1 MLVLAFLMFSLTV
14 TFGEK
19 TVKYAAVI
27 YRHGD
32 RTPVN
37 LYPTDPW
44 RNESLWPVK
53 FGQLTNTGKRQH
65 YALGKWLRKRYSH
78 LISEKF
84 DPSEIYIKS
93 TDVDRTLMSA
103 QANLAG
109 MYPPTGS
116 SVWDKDLMWQPIP
129 VHTRPEKDDE
139 VLTMKKKCIR
149 YTKEKEKYIHSTPY
163 KERLS
168 KYQGLMDYLTA
179 YTGKKIKDYLDIND
193 VYNVLYIESLYNFTL
208 PNWTQSVYPNKL
220 REPACYSFATATA
233 TPLMARLM
241 VGPLLKEIMTKA
253 NTVVLKKKPDPL
265 KLSIYSAHDFQIGN
279 ILSAMGVFD
288 GNCPVYTST
297 IFFELLQDNSTM
309 EYFIQMLYRNST
321 EIVEPYVLNIPHCGE
336 ICSFDRFLKLY
347 DNLISVDWNYECTK
361 QISPLIGACFFLGL
375 FAFIYV
381 VHKIH
386 FSTITTKRRV
396 QFAYTS
402 VYNPTAPVPEKNN
415 EM

>member
-1 MLVLAFLMFSLTV
+1 MLIMTFLLFPLTLCY
-14 TFGEK
+14 GDK

-32 RTPVN
+32 RTPVDS
-37 LYPTDPW
+37 YPTDPW

-53 FGQLTNTGKRQH
+53 FGELTNTGKRQH

-78 LISEKF
+78 LLSKEF
-84 DPSEIYIKS
+84 DPTEIYIRS

-109 MYPPTGS
+109 MYPPYGD
-116 SVWDKDLMWQPIP
+116 SVWNMELMWQPIP

-139 VLTMKKKCIR
+139 VLAMKRKCIP

-179 YTGKKIKDYLDIND
+179 YTGRKIKDYSDIND
-193 VYNVLYIESLYNFTL
+193 IYNVLFIETLYNFTL
-208 PNWTQSVYPNKL
+208 PNWTQSIYPNKL
-220 REPACYSFATATA
+220 KEPSCYSFVTSTA
-233 TPLMARLM
+233 TPQMARLM
-241 VGPLLKEIMTKA
+241 VGPLLKEIVGKM
-253 NTVVLKKKPDPL
+253 NQVIQKKNPNPL
-265 KLSIYSAHDFQIGN
+265 KLSIYSGHDFSIGN
-279 ILSAMGVFD
+279 ILNAIGVYD
-288 GNCPVYTST
+288 GNCPPYTAT

-309 EYFIQMLYRNST
+309 KYFLRMSYRNTT
-321 EIVEPYVLNIPHCGE
+321 EIIEPYVINIPHCGD
-336 ICSFDRFLKLY
+336 ICPYERFLKLY
-347 DNLISVDWNYECTK
+347 DNLVTVDWNYECTK

-375 FAFIYV
+375 FTIMYV
-381 VHKIH
+381 VHKVH
-386 FSTITTKRRV
+386 FARIAKNRRV

-402 VYNPTAPVPEKNN
+402 VYSPTAVPEKNT
-415 EM
+415 ES

>member
-44 RNESLWPVK
+44 RNESFWPVK
-53 FGQLTNTGKRQH
+53 FGQLTNVGKRQH

-78 LISEKF
+78 VISEKF
-84 DPSEIYIKS
+84 DPSEIYIRS

-109 MYPPTGS
+109 MYPPTGTS
-116 SVWDKDLMWQPIP
+116 IWDTDLIWQPIP

-139 VLTMKKKCIR
+139 VLAMKKKCMR

-241 VGPLLKEIMTKA
+241 VGPLLKEIVTKA

-336 ICSFDRFLKLY
+336 ICSFERFLKLY
-347 DNLISVDWNYECTK
+347 DNLITVDWNYECTK

-402 VYNPTAPVPEKNN
+402 VYNCTAPVPEKNN